1 MSPNMMFSTVLMVIG
16 GLTAIGAFLY
26 SMYKI
31 AKRIDA
37 AIGVD
42 EKGRTLSDRM
52 SKVEHQLWPNGGS
65 SLADQV
71 NNANT
76 DNKKIIAEIGI
87 IKDLMIALIQ
97 PNSAVPQNVVE
108 HKAPRKRKAI

>member
-1 MSPNMMFSTVLMVIG
+1 MMLSTVLMGVG
-16 GLTAIGAFLY
+16 AATAIGGFFY

-31 AKRIDA
+31 AKRVDN

-42 EKGRTLSDRM
+42 ENGRTLSDRM

-71 NNANT
+71 NKANK
-76 DNKKIIAEIGI
+76 DNQKIIAELGI
-87 IKDLMIALIQ
+87 VKSLLIAMV
-97 PNSAVPQNVVE
+97 SPQQAQAE
-108 HKAPRKRKAI
+108 LAKPARKRKSA

>member
-1 MSPNMMFSTVLMVIG
+1 MSPNIMFSTMLMVVG
-16 GLTAIGAFLY
+16 GLTAIAAFLY

-71 NNANT
+71 NKANR
-76 DNKKIIAEIGI
+76 DNQKIIAEVGI
-87 IKDLMIALIQ
+87 VKSLVIAMVTPVEQ
-97 PNSAVPQNVVE
+97 PSAVVKQM
-108 HKAPRKRKAI
+108 RKRKSL

>member
-1 MSPNMMFSTVLMVIG
+1 MSSNMMFSTILMVVG
-16 GLTAIGAFLY
+16 GLTAISAFLY

-71 NNANT
+71 NKANR
-76 DNKKIIAEIGI
+76 DNQKIIAELGI
-87 IKDLMIALIQ
+87 VKSLMIAMVTPAEQ
-97 PNSAVPQNVVE
+97 PSAVVKQM
-108 HKAPRKRKAI
+108 RKRKSL